1 VAGTNCP
8 PGTTIP
14 HTCPVGCAIV
24 FPQFAE
30 TCRAHIAATS
40 SLDSAQ
46 FAAFETT
53 CLQQDALALVEYALD
68 MRAQGCIIDLTG
80 GSRRRRTQ
88 GTQYLAQWLT
98 SDAHGCDWDEVD
110 DYAADV
116 DAICCGASGSLCP
129 GGVPPNTCSPGC
141 AVAFHQ
147 FTTSCAPTLD
157 VIMPVGDARRA
168 QINAFEAACLGSAD
182 TSFFLH
188 AIMNASCPAGTGVVA
203 TTPEPEPEPE
213 PLPAP
218 RCPAG
223 ATAAP
228 GARYCS
234 DLVGQCVGPGGSVDY
249 VNGKYKNGVASR
261 PDCQASCDANP
272 ACVGYAYYA
281 SGRFC
286 RVFGPGLDTD
296 LGGGWTAD
304 PDPATT
310 IGGASG
316 LSGLVCAAVAGRN

>member
-1 VAGTNCP
+1 MRRDQCGAMLTDAHMGGMSEMGAFYDHCLESLYPPGSCGTFCNGHTFDCLLAEVHESCCDVAGTNCP

-182 TSFFLH
+182 TSSFLH
-188 AIMNASCPAGTGVVA
+188 AIMNASCPAGTGVA

-213 PLPAP
+213 PLPCLLYTSPSP
-218 RCPAG
+218 R
-223 ATAAP
+223 
-228 GARYCS
+228 
-234 DLVGQCVGPGGSVDY
+234 D
-249 VNGKYKNGVASR
+249 
-261 PDCQASCDANP
+261 
-272 ACVGYAYYA
+272 
-281 SGRFC
+281 
-286 RVFGPGLDTD
+286 
-296 LGGGWTAD
+296 
-304 PDPATT
+304 
-310 IGGASG
+310 
-316 LSGLVCAAVAGRN
+316 